1 MSVLKGSGG
10 GGGAGRKLGLGFRP
24 CVYGGGVRL

>member
-1 MSVLKGSGG
+1 MSVLKGSG